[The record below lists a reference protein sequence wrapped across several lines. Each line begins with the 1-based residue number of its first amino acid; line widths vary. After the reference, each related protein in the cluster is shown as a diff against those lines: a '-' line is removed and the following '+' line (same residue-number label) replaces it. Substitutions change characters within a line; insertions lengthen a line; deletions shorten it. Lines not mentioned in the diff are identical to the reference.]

1 MPFLANSRVE
11 LTDLLLAHALL
22 AGLLLPDLLHQVL
35 SYQILLTNLTEIL
48 SKHHIITRPAYRCD
62 PHTKRTPQSIL
73 AQIIIQSPQISTKL
87 TLQCAEQTEET

>member
-48 SKHHIITRPAYRCD
+48 SRP
-62 PHTKRTPQSIL
+62 Q
-73 AQIIIQSPQISTKL
+73 
-87 TLQCAEQTEET
+87 